1 MPELPEV
8 ETVRRQLVA
17 LLNGAVIDD
26 VVIWESDKELPKGEG
41 FVQSLRGRRVLEVDR
56 RGKLLVWHFDDG
68 SALAVHLK
76 MTGKLLHRASLPT
89 DDERQKHDR
98 LAFIVRR
105 GDERS
110 ALVWNDVRRFGYL
123 KYLSSAELIDR
134 TLAEYGLEP
143 LASSAQEL
151 AEALPRTSSR
161 SIKAVL
167 LDQSR
172 IAGVGNIYAD
182 EVCFLAG
189 VHPARA
195 LRSLSDV
202 ECLLLATMIKTVLEQ
217 SLALKG
223 TSAHTYVDTNGEK
236 GSFVG
241 KLQVYGRTGKP
252 CNRCETL
259 ITKSVLAGRGTHV
272 CLTCQPLKARQRK

>member
-8 ETVRRQLVA
+8 ETVRRQLA
-17 LLNGAVIDD
+17 TLLEGAVIDD
-26 VVIWESDKELPKGEG
+26 VVIWESDKELPKGDR
-41 FVQSLRGRRVLEVDR
+41 FAQPLRGRKVVEIDR
-56 RGKLLVWHFDDG
+56 RGKLLVWRFDDG
-68 SALAVHLK
+68 SVLAVHLK
-76 MTGKLLHRASLPT
+76 MTGKLLHRVALPVN
-89 DDERQKHDR
+89 DERQKHDR

-105 GDERS
+105 GDDRS
-110 ALVWNDVRRFGYL
+110 VLVWNDVRRFGYL
-123 KYLSSAELIDR
+123 KHLTSAELIDR

-143 LASSAQEL
+143 LTSSAGEL
-151 AEALPRTSSR
+151 AEALPRTSPR

-167 LDQSR
+167 LDQSF

-182 EVCFLAG
+182 EACFLAG
-189 VHPARA
+189 LHPARS
-195 LRSLSDV
+195 LRSLSGD
-202 ECLLLATMIKTVLEQ
+202 ERLLLAKMIKMVLER

-236 GSFVG
+236 GEFVG

-252 CNRCETL
+252 CNRCETP

-272 CLTCQPLKARQRK
+272 CLMCQSLKVSRGK